1 MSNAPTQPACGFGKE
16 TTRDEIL
23 ARIEW
28 ETWAAA
34 EQRRSRVLGHEALA
48 IAHDNAR
55 IAYEKLLEQLP
66 PG

>member
-1 MSNAPTQPACGFGKE
+1 MSAPTEPACGFGKE

-34 EQRRSRVLGHEALA
+34 EQRRVGYEALA
-48 IAHDNAR
+48 VAHDNAR
-55 IAYEKLLEQLP
+55 VAFEKLLERLP
-66 PG
+66 VS